1 MSEKAIYDEETGDF
15 LHIEEDEFVECDEKC
30 CALLEPATLE
40 EYRATLTHYKSHSY
54 QCGCSHGR

>member
-15 LHIEEDEFVECDEKC
+15 LRIEEDEFVECDENC
-30 CALLEPATLE
+30 RALLEPTTLE
-40 EYRATLTHYKSHSY
+40 EYIAALTHYKSHSY